1 MLAPGADPA
10 VSFALMTTQQDLT
23 NLTREYTKWN
33 TRPGF
38 NFPALAKTLTG
49 DALQVFRWD
58 ADIRLEN
65 AVTELMQPIRMS
77 RLGGEN
83 DGIFMAAHENKKWPI
98 FKLVR
103 PPRKC
108 FEDQVDSV
116 YQHIDLRPERLN
128 EITSQIGIPMQ
139 FWASIL
145 DLNPVDHHYTL
156 ELLTV
161 ALAGLSHVNQY
172 AKHTLACQRPVAYSP
187 SIQPIINPRRFAAFP
202 SGHAAEAF
210 LIARLLQAIAGQP
223 KKRRKRAE
231 DAYSLETHLQRLAAR
246 IADNRVVAGVHF
258 PIDST
263 AGRMV
268 GECFAD
274 YFLFRCSAPRNDGS
288 PERQDKWQP
297 REFNGRN
304 FYESGQAAA
313 AARRDTPF
321 PLSGLDTV
329 KYKLDFDPF
338 EAFPDEIGGKPSL
351 YFSALPISRDPIRSC
366 IGVEIEEGRGIFAG
380 NPAPS
385 NAVGPFETTSILY
398 ALWKRVE
405 AEWQHQTDWKGDF
418 SGGSGG
424 NPPASTGGSTPSGGA
439 GPK

>member
-23 NLTREYTKWN
+23 NLTREYTKWKT

-77 RLGGEN
+77 RLAGED

-210 LIARLLQAIAGQP
+210 LVARLLQAIAGQP
-223 KKRRKRAE
+223 KQRRGSSK
-231 DAYSLETHLQRLAAR
+231 DAYSLDTHLQRLAAR

-258 PIDST
+258 PVDST

-274 YFLFRCSAPRNDGS
+274 YFLFRCNAPRTDGS
-288 PERQDKWQP
+288 TGRQDKWQP

-304 FYESGQAAA
+304 FHEDGQDVQVGL
-313 AARRDTPF
+313 RDSPF
-321 PLSGLDTV
+321 TTERKDPV

-338 EAFPDEIGGKPSL
+338 EAFPDPLGGKPSR
-351 YFSALPISRDPIRSC
+351 YFRVLPISTGPIRSC
-366 IGVEIEEGRGIFAG
+366 IGVEIDAGGGIFAG

-385 NAVGPFETTSILY
+385 NAVDPFEKTSILY

-405 AEWQHQTDWKGDF
+405 AEWQHQTDWKGDHG
-418 SGGSGG
+418 GGSGG
-424 NPPASTGGSTPSGGA
+424 DPPASTPSGAA
-439 GPK
+439 GPP